1 MMDSDAR
8 VVRGINIAT
17 VILSALQVLFGLG
30 LVILL
35 GLSTTMLT
43 DPEIISEVIDEM
55 EHSGSSAFDD
65 DGYYNSYYSSG
76 MSQTEAEAA
85 MSLGITALMALG
97 VGYTICKI
105 VALVAGIWALRNV
118 NNPAKFGSMFGWAIA
133 AIVMSLI
140 TGSFITGALFVVSA
154 VYINRLRRA
163 ASMAQQGWGQP
174 PYGYP
179 QAHQPYGQP
188 GLGQPGQP
196 RQPFQ
201 PGQQAQAPY
210 GQPGQPYG
218 QQPQQQPLSAPQ
230 QVNGQ
235 PGAPA
240 AYQAPVNQVSQPV
253 EASQPTGQAADSSA
267 DGNDTASQK

>member
-43 DPEIISEVIDEM
+43 DPEFISEVIDEM
-55 EHSGSSAFDD
+55 EYSGSSAFDD
-65 DGYYNSYYSSG
+65 GYYNGYYSSG
-76 MSQTEAEAA
+76 MSQAEAEAA
-85 MSLGITALMALG
+85 VSLGITALMTLG

-196 RQPFQ
+196 QQPFQ

-210 GQPGQPYG
+210 NQPGQPYG
-218 QQPQQQPLSAPQ
+218 QQSQQPLSVPQ

-235 PGAPA
+235 PGASTA
-240 AYQAPVNQVSQPV
+240 HQASANQASQSLETSQP
-253 EASQPTGQAADSSA
+253 AGQAADSSA
-267 DGNDTASQK
+267 DGNDAASQK